1 MKQSQRFAKVLRAF
15 SGCIPKLI
23 AVSETQREAKVTIKR
38 GAAMNRDKKKRDAKR
53 RLVRLV
59 WRVRW
64 VESR

>member
-23 AVSETQREAKVTIKR
+23 AVSETQREAKVTIYIY
-38 GAAMNRDKKKRDAKR
+38 NRDKKKRDAKR